1 MEKLIEAVIL
11 FFIVHQC
18 KGVEVTLGN
27 NKEFY
32 GLSSE
37 SVFMQ
42 CVLSSG
48 NFDQLPQRKWLAN
61 GDILISNGVLSS
73 AGSGYMEI
81 LGTDRFGLKTPKLN
95 NNFNGTN
102 YICSYGFDQS
112 SLYMRIAE
120 IEGIEQSSGKC
131 INGKSIESCRFSLSR
146 VIPELSS
153 PNFTVSYKDGTM
165 EEITSLLNTTSQMNP
180 DGTYAYQFTVL
191 PTSLSSDVK
200 SISLSFMVDEYSRT
214 LTISTVTDEGDQS
227 SDDHVAEIVG
237 AVGGVIILGIFI
249 FIIFRYKKN

>member
-1 MEKLIEAVIL
+1 M
-11 FFIVHQC
+11 FS
-18 KGVEVTLGN
+18 GVEVTLGN

-112 SLYMRIAE
+112 SLYMRIA
-120 IEGIEQSSGKC
+120 GKC
-131 INGKSIESCRFSLSR
+131 KSYSLNHLSYLGDLIAIIVFPECAFFSSVCCEAAVKKKER
-146 VIPELSS
+146 VGP
-153 PNFTVSYKDGTM
+153 
-165 EEITSLLNTTSQMNP
+165 LN
-180 DGTYAYQFTVL
+180 VL
-191 PTSLSSDVK
+191 
-200 SISLSFMVDEYSRT
+200 F
-214 LTISTVTDEGDQS
+214 
-227 SDDHVAEIVG
+227 
-237 AVGGVIILGIFI
+237 
-249 FIIFRYKKN
+249 